1 MVDSQIVVFG
11 MLFYVSSERKAR
23 NAKLHL
29 IPGAGFGVEQQHVI
43 LAESLATNH
52 RFGFHKSSQL
62 VIRPHNETLP
72 VALPSRP

>member
-29 IPGAGFGVEQQHVI
+29 IPGNPLPVGIHCSDATPTG
-43 LAESLATNH
+43 LAEIVSDNFPVLHKPDSVLVKQKAAT
-52 RFGFHKSSQL
+52 R
-62 VIRPHNETLP
+62 
-72 VALPSRP
+72 